1 MADRPVSSAA
11 RHAAE
16 LLGARI
22 KAGRLERGWSIN
34 ELAERAQVSRVTI
47 MNVERGDLRVAL
59 GTVLDSATLVGVPL
73 FYEDER
79 RLAAE
84 AARGRAP
91 LLGKRVR
98 RSSTEPDVDLDF

>member
-1 MADRPVSSAA
+1 MPPKSFTPAT

-16 LLGARI
+16 LLGARV
-22 KAGRLERGWSIN
+22 KAGRLERGWSVN
-34 ELAERAQVSRVTI
+34 SLAERAQVSRVTI

-59 GTVLDSATLVGVPL
+59 GTVFECATLVGVAL
-73 FYEDER
+73 FYEDEG

-91 LLGKRVR
+91 VLGKRAR
-98 RSSTEPDVDLDF
+98 AAPPEVDLDF